1 MSNDF
6 KIIMLGTTGAGKTCY
21 MLGMYSVM
29 QIGFRG
35 FTVTAKDLDEDLE
48 LTDKWEA
55 LVNGQGEDRWP
66 AGNDQPH
73 TYSFNFNYGMRPMI
87 DFEWL
92 DYRGGAM
99 SDKATQNDVQI
110 LRNYLKE
117 SSCVFLCISGEY
129 LTEETNLTATAAKT
143 KVRAMNYHMV
153 ELIKTIN
160 PSNNKPFPVVII
172 ITKFDKCKH
181 ISKDKIYDSIKELF
195 HSLFIANSGCLVTI
209 CPVSIFNEQQ
219 EIRAVNVHYP
229 LFFAIYAKLREY
241 YLQQKEVLDGKKST
255 SVRSTNWLNIF
266 GSNQNTSSAP
276 EDLTKELEEIQ
287 KKLSLLSQE
296 LKKVEVYLSGEEIK
310 DYVV

>member
-1 MSNDF
+1 VSNF
-6 KIIMLGTTGAGKTCY
+6 KIVMLGTTGAGKTCY

-35 FTVTAKDLDEDLE
+35 FSVTAKDLDEDLE
-48 LTDKWEA
+48 LSDKWEA

-73 TYSFNFNYGMRPMI
+73 TYGFNFNYGMRPMI

-99 SDKATQNDVQI
+99 SDKATQNDVQV

-129 LTEETNLTATAAKT
+129 LTGEANVMAAARKA
-143 KVRAMNYHMV
+143 KIPAMNFHMV
-153 ELIKTIN
+153 ELNKTIN
-160 PSNNKPFPVVII
+160 PSNSKPFPVVII
-172 ITKFDKCKH
+172 ITKFDKCIH
-181 ISKDKIYDSIKELF
+181 RSQQEITDDIRVMFD
-195 HSLFIANSGCLVTI
+195 SLFTPNSGWLVI
-209 CPVSIFNEQQ
+209 VCPVSVFNDKQ
-219 EIRAVNVHYP
+219 EIEAKNVHFP

-241 YLQQKEVLDGKKST
+241 YLQQKEVIDGKKST
-255 SVRSTNWLNIF
+255 SAKPSNWLSIF
-266 GSNQNTSSAP
+266 SSSKGESSTP
-276 EDLTKELEEIQ
+276 KDSTKELEEIE

-296 LKKVEVYLSGEEIK
+296 LKKIDRVYLSGEEIK